1 MFRSRYV
8 LPLVLALAAAAAVG
22 AFWPFGSRKEGL
34 RLPGTVQSQEVRLSS
49 RIGGRVSAV
58 LVAEGERVSAGQELV
73 RLELPELEAQRD
85 QLKAKVAYHRAEVSK
100 ARGGARPQE
109 LREAKAAWEAAD
121 ARHRRVVAG
130 PRKEEIDQAV
140 QDKKSAEADLA
151 AATDAYQR
159 LLASGNGATRADLE
173 SARFRRARA
182 TAALGAAKSRL
193 DLLNAGNRTEDRE
206 EAKAERD
213 RLKAKYDLL
222 LDGTRDEDVA
232 RAEAD
237 AEHAAASLR
246 EVEAKLLEGSIRA
259 REAGRV
265 EVISVRPGDVP
276 AANAPIVRLL
286 RDGDQW
292 VRVFVPETEL
302 GKVRLGQAVEV
313 SIDSHKGK
321 VFPGVVYHVASES
334 EFTPRNVQS
343 PDERRHQVFAVKV
356 RVEAPAGVF
365 KPGMAAEVFV
375 PTGEGGK

>member
-1 MFRSRYV
+1 MTRYR
-8 LPLVLALAAAAAVG
+8 LLLVVFALAALAALA
-22 AFWPFGSRKEGL
+22 AFWPFSSRQKGL
-34 RLPGTVQSQEVRLSS
+34 DLPGTVQSQEVRLSS
-49 RIGGRVSAV
+49 KVGGRVAAV
-58 LVAEGERVSAGQELV
+58 LVAEGDRVSAGQELV

-85 QLKAKVAYHRAEVSK
+85 QLKAKLAHANAELYK
-100 ARGGARPQE
+100 ARKGALPLE
-109 LREAKAAWEAAD
+109 LREAEAAWKVAD
-121 ARHRRVVAG
+121 ARYRRVVAG
-130 PRKEEIDQAV
+130 PRQEEIEQAE

-151 AATDAYQR
+151 AAQDQYQR
-159 LLASGNGATRADLE
+159 LNASRQASRADEVE

-182 TAALGAAKSRL
+182 SAALAAAKSRL
-193 DLLNAGNRTEDRE
+193 QQLRAGNRTEDRE

-222 LDGTRDEDVA
+222 RDGTRQEDVA

-246 EVEAKLLEGSIRA
+246 EVEAKLREAVISA

-276 AANAPIVRLL
+276 SANAPVVRML

-292 VRVFVPETEL
+292 VRVFVPENEL
-302 GKVRLGQAVEV
+302 GKVRVGQKVEV
-313 SIDSHKGK
+313 TIDSHPGK
-321 VFPGVVYHVASES
+321 KFPGVVYHVAGES

-365 KPGMAAEVFV
+365 KPGMAAQVFI
-375 PTGEGGK
+375 PTGKESE